1 MDTMTERT
9 AQAISRYLRVRGYT
23 ILDRL
28 TLDGTQVFVAED
40 AEHDAL
46 AFVQCMPTRTDE
58 EDFAEPDMG
67 SRSSLEHLALG
78 WLADHE
84 CEDCTTIRF
93 DACAL
98 LVVGEHRALLRH
110 HRGAFNGC
118 V

>member
-9 AQAISRYLRVRGYT
+9 TKAISHYLTVKGYT

-28 TLDGTQVFVAED
+28 PLDDTQVFVAED

-46 AFVQCMPTRTDE
+46 AFVQCMPTRTADE
-58 EDFAEPDMG
+58 EFAEPEEG

-78 WLADHE
+78 WLADHDF
-84 CEDCTTIRF
+84 EDCTTVRF

>member
-1 MDTMTERT
+1 MDTMTKRSE
-9 AQAISRYLRVRGYT
+9 QAISRYLKVKGYA

-28 TLDGTQVFVAED
+28 MLDDTRVFVAED
-40 AEHDAL
+40 AECDAL
-46 AFVQCMPTRTDE
+46 AFVQCMPTRESD

-98 LVVGEHRALLRH
+98 LVIGEHRALLRH

-118 V
+118 A

>member
-1 MDTMTERT
+1 MDEMTERT
-9 AQAISRYLRVRGYT
+9 TQAISRYLTVKGYK

-28 TLDGTQVFVAED
+28 PLDGTQVFVAED

-58 EDFAEPDMG
+58 EDFAEPDMD

-118 V
+118 M